1 MNNYRVA
8 KSYEGFEFDIKKAYK
23 NSKGKMVVDAKKP
36 CSRCNGSGIAISH
49 VCNGQPIPYVNDG
62 GVCYGCN
69 GTGYFHKTIRLYT
82 DKEFEQME
90 KASIKAAEK
99 REAAREQK
107 MKAEYADKRAK
118 WLKENCFNGNLTT
131 FVYFPADS
139 FEVKDS
145 LKDAGFKFNRSL
157 LWHIAN
163 IPEGYEDKVV
173 EITLDKVAEIGAWGE
188 GCYRPNARAFVDDIL
203 KNCRPIEDS
212 TSEWLFEEK
221 ERFYDYAVVLKSVR
235 GMETRFGWTQLV
247 KFEDANGNILQWW
260 TAVEIKA
267 EVGDHVLLTGTV
279 KAHDEYKGIKST
291 TVTRCR
297 LKIV

>member
-1 MNNYRVA
+1 MRVA
-8 KSYEGFEFDIKKAYK
+8 NSYVGYEYDETKAYEK
-23 NSKGKMVVDAKKP
+23 NGKMYVSA
-36 CSRCNGSGIAISH
+36 RCKCDRCTKGVYVARVENGQLIPHPAFSGVCLKCGGSGFITKE
-49 VCNGQPIPYVNDG
+49 V
-62 GVCYGCN
+62 
-69 GTGYFHKTIRLYT
+69 RLYT

-90 KASIKAAEK
+90 KASAKAAEK

-107 MKAEYADKRAK
+107 MKAEYANKRAK
-118 WLKENCFNGNLTT
+118 WLEENGFNENLTT

-139 FEVKDS
+139 FEIKDS
-145 LKDAGFKFNRSL
+145 LKDAGFRFSKIL

-173 EITLDKVAEIGAWGE
+173 EINLDQIAEIGAWGE
-188 GCYRPNARAFVDDIL
+188 GYYKPDARTLVDDVL
-203 KNCRPIEDS
+203 KNCRPIEES

-279 KAHDEYKGIKST
+279 KAHDEYKGVKST
-291 TVTRCR
+291 TVTRC
-297 LKIV
+297 KIKAV

>member
-1 MNNYRVA
+1 MRVA
-8 KSYEGFEFDIKKAYK
+8 KSYEGYEYDETKAYEK
-23 NSKGKMVVDAKKP
+23 NGKMYVSA
-36 CSRCNGSGIAISH
+36 RCKCDRCTKG
-49 VCNGQPIPYVNDG
+49 VYVTRVENGQPIPHPAFG
-62 GVCYGCN
+62 GVCLKCG
-69 GTGYFHKTIRLYT
+69 GSGVITKEVRLYT

-107 MKAEYADKRAK
+107 MKAEYANKRAK
-118 WLKENCFNGNLTT
+118 WLEENCFNENLTT
-131 FVYFPADS
+131 FVYFPANS
-139 FEVKDS
+139 FEVKDN
-145 LKDAGFKFNRSL
+145 LKNAGFKFNRSL

-188 GCYRPNARAFVDDIL
+188 GFYRPDARTFVDDIL

-235 GMETRFGWTQLV
+235 GMETRFGWTTLI
-247 KFEDANGNILQWW
+247 KFEDNCGNILDWW
-260 TAVEIKA
+260 TSTDVKA
-267 EVGDHVLLTGTV
+267 EVGDRVLLTGTV
-279 KAHDEYKGIKST
+279 KSHNEYKGIKST

>member
-1 MNNYRVA
+1 MRVA
-8 KSYEGFEFDIKKAYK
+8 NSYVGYEYDETKAYEK
-23 NSKGKMVVDAKKP
+23 NGKMYVSARCKCD
-36 CSRCNGSGIAISH
+36 RCNGSGIAISH
-49 VCNGQPIPYVNDG
+49 VCNGQPVPYINDG
-62 GVCYGCN
+62 GICYSCN
-69 GTGYFHKTIRLYT
+69 GAGYFRKEIRLYT

-107 MKAEYADKRAK
+107 MKAEYANKRAK
-118 WLKENCFNGNLTT
+118 WLEENCFNENLTT
-131 FVYFPADS
+131 FVYFPANS

-188 GCYRPNARAFVDDIL
+188 GFYRPDARTFVDDIL
-203 KNCRPIEDS
+203 KNCRPVEES

-235 GMETRFGWTQLV
+235 GMETRFGWTTLI
-247 KFEDANGNILQWW
+247 KFEDDHGNILDWW
-260 TAVEIKA
+260 TSTDVKA
-267 EVGDHVLLTGTV
+267 EVGDRVLLTGTV
-279 KAHDEYKGIKST
+279 KSHNEYKGIKST
-291 TVTRCR
+291 IVTRC
-297 LKIV
+297 KIKAV

>member
-1 MNNYRVA
+1 MRVA
-8 KSYEGFEFDIKKAYK
+8 KSYVGYEYDETKAYEK
-23 NSKGKMVVDAKKP
+23 NGKMYVSA
-36 CSRCNGSGIAISH
+36 RCKCDRCIKG
-49 VCNGQPIPYVNDG
+49 VYVTRVENGQPIPHPAFG
-62 GVCYGCN
+62 GVCLKCG
-69 GTGYFHKTIRLYT
+69 GSGFITKEVRLYT

-107 MKAEYADKRAK
+107 MKAEYANKRAK
-118 WLKENCFNGNLTT
+118 WLEENCFNENLTT

-173 EITLDKVAEIGAWGE
+173 EITIDQVAEIGAWGE
-188 GCYRPNARAFVDDIL
+188 GCYRPNARTFVDDML
-203 KNCRPIEDS
+203 KNCRPIEES

-267 EVGDHVLLTGTV
+267 EVGDQVLLTGTV
-279 KAHDEYKGIKST
+279 KAHDEYKGVKST
-291 TVTRCR
+291 TVTRC
-297 LKIV
+297 KIKAV

>member
-1 MNNYRVA
+1 MRIA
-8 KSYEGFEFDIKKAYK
+8 KSYVGYEYDETKAYEK
-23 NSKGKMVVDAKKP
+23 NGKMYVSA
-36 CSRCNGSGIAISH
+36 RCKCDRCTKG
-49 VCNGQPIPYVNDG
+49 VYVTRVENGQPVPHPAFG
-62 GVCYGCN
+62 GVCLKCG
-69 GTGYFHKTIRLYT
+69 GSGVITKEVRLYT

-107 MKAEYADKRAK
+107 IKAEYANKREK
-118 WLKENCFNGNLTT
+118 WLEENCFNENLTT
-131 FVYFPADS
+131 FIYFPADS

-145 LKDAGFKFNRSL
+145 LKDAGFRFSKIL

-173 EITLDKVAEIGAWGE
+173 EITLDQVAEIGAWGE
-188 GCYRPNARAFVDDIL
+188 GFYRPDARIFVDEIL
-203 KNCRPIEDS
+203 KNCRPIEES

-235 GMETRFGWTQLV
+235 GMKTRFGWTQLV

-267 EVGDHVLLTGTV
+267 EVGDQVLLTGTV
-279 KAHDEYKGIKST
+279 KKFEEYKGNKIT
-291 TVTRCR
+291 VVTRC
-297 LKIV
+297 KIKSI

>member
-1 MNNYRVA
+1 MRVA
-8 KSYEGFEFDIKKAYK
+8 NSYVGYEYDETKAYEK
-23 NSKGKMVVDAKKP
+23 NGKMYVSA
-36 CSRCNGSGIAISH
+36 RCKCDRCTKGVYVAR
-49 VCNGQPIPYVNDG
+49 VENGQLIPHPAFG
-62 GVCYGCN
+62 GVCLKCG
-69 GTGYFHKTIRLYT
+69 GSGFITKEVRLYT

-107 MKAEYADKRAK
+107 MKAEYANKRAK
-118 WLKENCFNGNLTT
+118 WLEENCFNENLTT
-131 FVYFPADS
+131 FVYFPANS

-145 LKDAGFKFNRSL
+145 LKDAGFRFSKIL

-173 EITLDKVAEIGAWGE
+173 EINLDQIAEIGAWGE
-188 GCYRPNARAFVDDIL
+188 GYYRPDARTLVDDIL
-203 KNCRPIEDS
+203 KNCRPIEES

-279 KAHDEYKGIKST
+279 KKFEEYKGVKST
-291 TVTRCR
+291 TVTRC
-297 LKIV
+297 KIKAV

>member
-1 MNNYRVA
+1 MRVA
-8 KSYEGFEFDIKKAYK
+8 KSYVGYEYDETKAYEK
-23 NSKGKMVVDAKKP
+23 NGKMYVSA
-36 CSRCNGSGIAISH
+36 RCKCDRCTKGVYVTRVENGQLIPHPAFSGVCLKCGGSGFITKE
-49 VCNGQPIPYVNDG
+49 V
-62 GVCYGCN
+62 
-69 GTGYFHKTIRLYT
+69 RLYT

-118 WLKENCFNGNLTT
+118 WLEENCFNENLTT

-188 GCYRPNARAFVDDIL
+188 GCYRPNARTFVDDML
-203 KNCRPIEDS
+203 KNCRPIEES

-260 TAVEIKA
+260 TAIEIKA
-267 EVGDHVLLTGTV
+267 EVGDQVLLTGTV
-279 KAHDEYKGIKST
+279 KAHDEYKGVKST
-291 TVTRCR
+291 TVTRC
-297 LKIV
+297 KIKTV

>member
-1 MNNYRVA
+1 MRVA
-8 KSYEGFEFDIKKAYK
+8 KSYVGYEYDETKAYEK
-23 NSKGKMVVDAKKP
+23 NGKMYVSA
-36 CSRCNGSGIAISH
+36 RCKCDRCTKGVYVTRVENGQLISH
-49 VCNGQPIPYVNDG
+49 PAFG
-62 GVCYGCN
+62 GVCLKCG
-69 GTGYFHKTIRLYT
+69 GSGFITKEVRLYT

-107 MKAEYADKRAK
+107 MKAEYANKREK
-118 WLKENCFNGNLTT
+118 WLEENCFNKNLTT

-145 LKDAGFKFNRSL
+145 LKDAGFHFSKNL

-173 EITLDKVAEIGAWGE
+173 EIALNQVAEIGAWGE
-188 GCYRPNARAFVDDIL
+188 GFYRPGARTFVDDIL
-203 KNCRPIEDS
+203 KNCRPIEES

-267 EVGDHVLLTGTV
+267 EVGDQVLLTGTV
-279 KAHDEYKGIKST
+279 KAHDEYKGVKST
-291 TVTRCR
+291 TVTRC
-297 LKIV
+297 KIKAV

>member
-1 MNNYRVA
+1 MRVA
-8 KSYEGFEFDIKKAYK
+8 KSYVGYEYDETKAYEK
-23 NSKGKMVVDAKKP
+23 NGKMYVSARCKCD
-36 CSRCNGSGIAISH
+36 RCNGSGIAISH
-49 VCNGQPIPYVNDG
+49 VCNGQPVPYVNDG
-62 GVCYGCN
+62 GICYSCN
-69 GTGYFHKTIRLYT
+69 GAGYFRKEIRLYT

-90 KASIKAAEK
+90 KASAKAAEK

-107 MKAEYADKRAK
+107 MKAEYANKRVK
-118 WLKENCFNGNLTT
+118 WLEENGFNENLTT

-173 EITLDKVAEIGAWGE
+173 EITLDQVAEIGAWGE
-188 GCYRPNARAFVDDIL
+188 GCYRPNARTFVDDML
-203 KNCRPIEDS
+203 KNCRPIEES

-235 GMETRFGWTQLV
+235 GMETRFGWTTLI
-247 KFEDANGNILQWW
+247 KFEDDHGNILDWW
-260 TAVEIKA
+260 TSTDVKA
-267 EVGDHVLLTGTV
+267 EVGNRILLTGTV
-279 KAHDEYKGIKST
+279 KSHNEYKGIKST

>member
-1 MNNYRVA
+1 MRVA
-8 KSYEGFEFDIKKAYK
+8 KSYEGYEYDETKAYEK
-23 NSKGKMVVDAKKP
+23 NGKMYVSA
-36 CSRCNGSGIAISH
+36 RCKCDRCTKG
-49 VCNGQPIPYVNDG
+49 VYVTRVENGQPIPHPAFG
-62 GVCYGCN
+62 GVCLKCG
-69 GTGYFHKTIRLYT
+69 GSGFITKEVRLYT

-90 KASIKAAEK
+90 KASAKAAEK

-107 MKAEYADKRAK
+107 MKAEYANKRAK
-118 WLKENCFNGNLTT
+118 WLEENGFNENLTT
-131 FVYFPADS
+131 FVYFPANS
-139 FEVKDS
+139 FEVKDN

-188 GCYRPNARAFVDDIL
+188 GCYRPNARTLVDDVL
-203 KNCRPIEDS
+203 KNCRPIEES

-267 EVGDHVLLTGTV
+267 EVGDQVLLTGTV
-279 KAHDEYKGIKST
+279 KAHDEYKGVKST
-291 TVTRCR
+291 TVTRC
-297 LKIV
+297 KIKAV

>member
-1 MNNYRVA
+1 MRVA
-8 KSYEGFEFDIKKAYK
+8 KSYEGYEYDETKAYEK
-23 NSKGKMVVDAKKP
+23 NGKMYVSA
-36 CSRCNGSGIAISH
+36 RCKCDRCTKG
-49 VCNGQPIPYVNDG
+49 VYVTRVENGQPVPHPAFG
-62 GVCYGCN
+62 GVCLKCG
-69 GTGYFHKTIRLYT
+69 GSGFITKEVRLYT

-107 MKAEYADKRAK
+107 MKAEYANKRAK
-118 WLKENCFNGNLTT
+118 WLEENGFNENLTT

-145 LKDAGFKFNRSL
+145 LKDAGFRFSKIL

-173 EITLDKVAEIGAWGE
+173 EINLDQIAEIGAWGE
-188 GCYRPNARAFVDDIL
+188 GYYKPDARTLVDDVL
-203 KNCRPIEDS
+203 KNCRPIEES

-235 GMETRFGWTQLV
+235 GMETRFGWTTLI
-247 KFEDANGNILQWW
+247 KFEDDHGNILDWW
-260 TAVEIKA
+260 TSTDMKA
-267 EVGDHVLLTGTV
+267 EVGDRILLTGTV
-279 KAHDEYKGIKST
+279 KSHNEYKGIKST

>member
-1 MNNYRVA
+1 
-8 KSYEGFEFDIKKAYK
+8 
-23 NSKGKMVVDAKKP
+23 
-36 CSRCNGSGIAISH
+36 
-49 VCNGQPIPYVNDG
+49 
-62 GVCYGCN
+62 
-69 GTGYFHKTIRLYT
+69 
-82 DKEFEQME
+82 ME

-99 REAAREQK
+99 REVAREQK
-107 MKAEYADKRAK
+107 MKAEYANKRVK
-118 WLKENCFNGNLTT
+118 WLEENGFNENLTT

-163 IPEGYEDKVV
+163 IPKGYEDKVV

-188 GCYRPNARAFVDDIL
+188 GFYRPNARTFVNDIL
-203 KNCRPIEDS
+203 KNCRPIEES

-235 GMETRFGWTQLV
+235 GMETRFGWTTLI

-260 TAVEIKA
+260 TAVDIKA
-267 EVGDHVLLTGTV
+267 EVGDQVLLTGTV
-279 KAHDEYKGIKST
+279 KAHDEYKGVKST
-291 TVTRCR
+291 TVTRC
-297 LKIV
+297 KIKAV

>member
-1 MNNYRVA
+1 MRVA
-8 KSYEGFEFDIKKAYK
+8 NSYVGYEYDETKAYEK
-23 NSKGKMVVDAKKP
+23 NGKMYVSARCKCD
-36 CSRCNGSGIAISH
+36 RCNGSGIAISH
-49 VCNGQPIPYVNDG
+49 VCNGQPVPYVNDG
-62 GVCYGCN
+62 GVCYSCN
-69 GTGYFHKTIRLYT
+69 GAGYLRKEIRLYT

-107 MKAEYADKRAK
+107 IKAEYANKREK
-118 WLKENCFNGNLTT
+118 WLEENCFNENLTT

-145 LKDAGFKFNRSL
+145 LKDAGFRFSKNL
-157 LWHIAN
+157 LWHIDN

-173 EITLDKVAEIGAWGE
+173 EIALDQVAEIGAWGE
-188 GCYRPNARAFVDDIL
+188 GFYRPGARTFVDNIL
-203 KNCRPIEDS
+203 KNCRPIEES

-267 EVGDHVLLTGTV
+267 EVGDQVLLTGTV
-279 KAHDEYKGIKST
+279 KAHDKYKGVKST
-291 TVTRCR
+291 TVTRC
-297 LKIV
+297 KIKAV

>member
-1 MNNYRVA
+1 MRVA
-8 KSYEGFEFDIKKAYK
+8 KSYVGYEYDETKAYEK
-23 NSKGKMVVDAKKP
+23 NGKMYVSA
-36 CSRCNGSGIAISH
+36 RCKCDRCTKG
-49 VCNGQPIPYVNDG
+49 VYVTRVENGQPIPHPAFG
-62 GVCYGCN
+62 GVCLKCKGS
-69 GTGYFHKTIRLYT
+69 GFITKEVRLYT

-90 KASIKAAEK
+90 KASAKAAEK

-118 WLKENCFNGNLTT
+118 WLEENCFNKNLTT

-145 LKDAGFKFNRSL
+145 LKDAGFHFSKNL

-173 EITLDKVAEIGAWGE
+173 EIALNQVAEIGAWGE
-188 GCYRPNARAFVDDIL
+188 GFYRPGARTFVDDIL
-203 KNCRPIEDS
+203 KNCRPIEES

-267 EVGDHVLLTGTV
+267 EVGDQVLLTGTV
-279 KAHDEYKGIKST
+279 KAHDEYKGVKST
-291 TVTRCR
+291 TVTRC
-297 LKIV
+297 KIKTV

>member
-1 MNNYRVA
+1 MRVA
-8 KSYEGFEFDIKKAYK
+8 KSYEGYEYDETKAYEK
-23 NSKGKMVVDAKKP
+23 NGKMYVSA
-36 CSRCNGSGIAISH
+36 RCKCDRCTKG
-49 VCNGQPIPYVNDG
+49 VYVTRVENGQPIPHPAFG
-62 GVCYGCN
+62 GVCLKCG
-69 GTGYFHKTIRLYT
+69 GSGVITKEVRLYT

-90 KASIKAAEK
+90 KANAKAAEK

-107 MKAEYADKRAK
+107 MKAEYANKRAK
-118 WLKENCFNGNLTT
+118 WLEENCFNENLTT

-139 FEVKDS
+139 FEVKDN

-173 EITLDKVAEIGAWGE
+173 EITLDQVAEIGAWGE
-188 GCYRPNARAFVDDIL
+188 GFYRPDARTFVDDML
-203 KNCRPIEDS
+203 KNCRPAEES

-221 ERFYDYAVVLKSVR
+221 ERFYDYVVVLKSVR
-235 GMETRFGWTQLV
+235 GMETRYGYTTLI
-247 KFEDANGNILQWW
+247 KFEDEYGNILDWW
-260 TAVEIKA
+260 TSTDVKA
-267 EVGDHVLLTGTV
+267 EIGDRVLLTGTV
-279 KAHDEYKGIKST
+279 KSHNEYKGIKST

>member
-1 MNNYRVA
+1 MRVA
-8 KSYEGFEFDIKKAYK
+8 NSYVGYEYDETKAYEK
-23 NSKGKMVVDAKKP
+23 NGKMYVSA
-36 CSRCNGSGIAISH
+36 RCKCDRCTKGVYATRVENGQLIPHPAFGGVCLKCGGSGIIIKE
-49 VCNGQPIPYVNDG
+49 V
-62 GVCYGCN
+62 
-69 GTGYFHKTIRLYT
+69 RLYT

-107 MKAEYADKRAK
+107 MKAEYANKRAK
-118 WLKENCFNGNLTT
+118 WLEDNCFNENLTT

-139 FEVKDS
+139 FEVKDG
-145 LKDAGFKFNRSL
+145 LKDAGFRFSKIL

-173 EITLDKVAEIGAWGE
+173 EINLDQVAEIGAWGE
-188 GCYRPNARAFVDDIL
+188 GFYRPDARTFVDDIL
-203 KNCRPIEDS
+203 KNCRPVEDS

-235 GMETRFGWTQLV
+235 GMETRFGYTQLV

-267 EVGDHVLLTGTV
+267 EVGDQVLLTGTV
-279 KAHDEYKGIKST
+279 KAHDEYKGVKST
-291 TVTRCR
+291 TVTRC
-297 LKIV
+297 KIKAV

>member
-1 MNNYRVA
+1 MRVA
-8 KSYEGFEFDIKKAYK
+8 NSYVGYEYDETKAYEK
-23 NSKGKMVVDAKKP
+23 NGKMYVSA
-36 CSRCNGSGIAISH
+36 RCKCDRCTKG
-49 VCNGQPIPYVNDG
+49 VYVTRVENGQPIPHPAFG
-62 GVCYGCN
+62 GVCLKCG
-69 GTGYFHKTIRLYT
+69 GSGFITKEVRLYT

-107 MKAEYADKRAK
+107 MKAEYANKRAK
-118 WLKENCFNGNLTT
+118 WLEENCFNENLTT

-173 EITLDKVAEIGAWGE
+173 EINLDQIAEIGAWGE
-188 GCYRPNARAFVDDIL
+188 GYYKPDARTLVDDVL
-203 KNCRPIEDS
+203 KNCRPIEES

-279 KAHDEYKGIKST
+279 KAHDEYKGVKST
-291 TVTRCR
+291 TVTRC
-297 LKIV
+297 KIKAV

>member
-1 MNNYRVA
+1 MRVA
-8 KSYEGFEFDIKKAYK
+8 KSYEGYEYDETKAYEK
-23 NSKGKMVVDAKKP
+23 NGKMYVSA
-36 CSRCNGSGIAISH
+36 RCKCDRCTKG
-49 VCNGQPIPYVNDG
+49 VYVTRVENGQPVPHPAFG
-62 GVCYGCN
+62 GVCLKCG
-69 GTGYFHKTIRLYT
+69 GSGVITKEVRLYT

-90 KASIKAAEK
+90 KANIKAAEK

-107 MKAEYADKRAK
+107 MKAEYANKREK
-118 WLKENCFNGNLTT
+118 WLEENCFNENLTT

-173 EITLDKVAEIGAWGE
+173 EITLDQVAEIGAWGE
-188 GCYRPNARAFVDDIL
+188 GCYRPNARTFVDDML
-203 KNCRPIEDS
+203 KNCRPIEES

-235 GMETRFGWTQLV
+235 GMETRFGYTQLV

-267 EVGDHVLLTGTV
+267 EVDDQVLLTGTV
-279 KAHDEYKGIKST
+279 KAHDEYKGVKST
-291 TVTRCR
+291 TVTRC
-297 LKIV
+297 KIKAI

>member
-1 MNNYRVA
+1 MRVA
-8 KSYEGFEFDIKKAYK
+8 KSYEGYEYDETKAYEK
-23 NSKGKMVVDAKKP
+23 NGKMYVSA
-36 CSRCNGSGIAISH
+36 RCKCDRCTKG
-49 VCNGQPIPYVNDG
+49 VYVTRVENGQPIPHPAFG
-62 GVCYGCN
+62 GVCLKCKGS
-69 GTGYFHKTIRLYT
+69 GFITKEVRLYT

-107 MKAEYADKRAK
+107 MKAEYANKRAK
-118 WLKENCFNGNLTT
+118 WLEENGFNENLTT
-131 FVYFPADS
+131 FVYFPVDS

-173 EITLDKVAEIGAWGE
+173 EITLDQVAEIGAWGE
-188 GCYRPNARAFVDDIL
+188 GCYRPNARIFVDDML
-203 KNCRPIEDS
+203 KNCRPIEES

-221 ERFYDYAVVLKSVR
+221 ERFYDYAVVLKFVR

-267 EVGDHVLLTGTV
+267 EVGDQVLLTGTV
-279 KAHDEYKGIKST
+279 KAHDEYKGVKST
-291 TVTRCR
+291 TVTRC
-297 LKIV
+297 KIKAV

>member
-1 MNNYRVA
+1 MRVA
-8 KSYEGFEFDIKKAYK
+8 KSYEGYEYDETKAYEK
-23 NSKGKMVVDAKKP
+23 NGKIYVSARCKCDRCTKGVYVT
-36 CSRCNGSGIAISH
+36 R
-49 VCNGQPIPYVNDG
+49 VENGQPIPPPAFG
-62 GVCYGCN
+62 GVCLKCG
-69 GTGYFHKTIRLYT
+69 GSGFITKEVRLYT

-107 MKAEYADKRAK
+107 MKAEYANKRAK
-118 WLKENCFNGNLTT
+118 WLEENGFNENLTT

-139 FEVKDS
+139 FEIKDS

-188 GCYRPNARAFVDDIL
+188 GCYRPNARTFVDDML
-203 KNCRPIEDS
+203 KNCRPIEES

-235 GMETRFGWTQLV
+235 GMETRFGWTTLI
-247 KFEDANGNILQWW
+247 KFEDDHGNILDWW
-260 TAVEIKA
+260 TSTDVKA
-267 EVGDHVLLTGTV
+267 EVGNRILLTGTV
-279 KAHDEYKGIKST
+279 KSHNEYKGNKT
-291 TVTRCR
+291 TVVTRC
-297 LKIV
+297 KIKVIE

>member
-1 MNNYRVA
+1 MRVA
-8 KSYEGFEFDIKKAYK
+8 KSYEGYEYDETKAYEK
-23 NSKGKMVVDAKKP
+23 NGKMYVSA
-36 CSRCNGSGIAISH
+36 RCKCDRCTKGIY
-49 VCNGQPIPYVNDG
+49 VTRVENGQPIPHPAFG
-62 GVCYGCN
+62 GICLKCGGSGFITKEV
-69 GTGYFHKTIRLYT
+69 RLYT

-118 WLKENCFNGNLTT
+118 WLKENCFNENLTT

-173 EITLDKVAEIGAWGE
+173 EITLDQVAEIGAWGE
-188 GCYRPNARAFVDDIL
+188 GCYRPNARTFVDDML
-203 KNCRPIEDS
+203 KNCRPIEES

-235 GMETRFGWTQLV
+235 GMETRFGYTQLV
-247 KFEDANGNILQWW
+247 KFEDANRNILQWW

-267 EVGDHVLLTGTV
+267 EVGDQVLLTGTV
-279 KAHDEYKGIKST
+279 KKFEEYKGNKIT
-291 TVTRCR
+291 VVTRC
-297 LKIV
+297 KIKSI

>member
-1 MNNYRVA
+1 MRVA
-8 KSYEGFEFDIKKAYK
+8 KSYVGYEYDETKAYEK
-23 NSKGKMVVDAKKP
+23 NGKMYVSARCKCD
-36 CSRCNGSGIAISH
+36 RCNGSGIAISH
-49 VCNGQPIPYVNDG
+49 VCNGQPVPYVNDG
-62 GVCYGCN
+62 GICYSCN
-69 GTGYFHKTIRLYT
+69 GAGYFRKEIRLYT

-90 KASIKAAEK
+90 KASAKAAER

-118 WLKENCFNGNLTT
+118 WLEENCFNENLTT

-145 LKDAGFKFNRSL
+145 LKDAGFHFSKNL

-173 EITLDKVAEIGAWGE
+173 EIALDQVVEIGAWGE
-188 GCYRPNARAFVDDIL
+188 GFYRPGARTFVDDIL
-203 KNCRPIEDS
+203 KNCRPIEES

-267 EVGDHVLLTGTV
+267 EVGDQVLLTGTV
-279 KAHDEYKGIKST
+279 KAHDEYKGVKST
-291 TVTRCR
+291 TVTRC
-297 LKIV
+297 KIKAV

>member
-1 MNNYRVA
+1 MRVA
-8 KSYEGFEFDIKKAYK
+8 NSYVGYEYDEAKAYEK
-23 NSKGKMVVDAKKP
+23 NGKMYVSA
-36 CSRCNGSGIAISH
+36 RCKCDRCTKG
-49 VCNGQPIPYVNDG
+49 VYVTRVENGQPIPHPAFG
-62 GVCYGCN
+62 GVCLKCG
-69 GTGYFHKTIRLYT
+69 GSGFITKEVRLYT

-107 MKAEYADKRAK
+107 MKAEYVNKRAK
-118 WLKENCFNGNLTT
+118 WLEENCFNENLTT

-145 LKDAGFKFNRSL
+145 LKDAGFRFSKIL

-173 EITLDKVAEIGAWGE
+173 EINLDQIAEIGAWGE
-188 GCYRPNARAFVDDIL
+188 GYYKQDARTLVDDIL
-203 KNCRPIEDS
+203 KNCRPIEES
-212 TSEWLFEEK
+212 ISEWLFEEK

-267 EVGDHVLLTGTV
+267 EVGDQVLLTGTV
-279 KAHDEYKGIKST
+279 KAHNEYKGIKST

>member
-1 MNNYRVA
+1 MRVA
-8 KSYEGFEFDIKKAYK
+8 KSYVGYEYDETKAYEK
-23 NSKGKMVVDAKKP
+23 NGKMYVSARCKCD
-36 CSRCNGSGIAISH
+36 RCNGSGIAISH
-49 VCNGQPIPYVNDG
+49 VCNGQPVPYVNDG
-62 GVCYGCN
+62 GICYSCN
-69 GTGYFHKTIRLYT
+69 GAGYFRKEIRLYT

-90 KASIKAAEK
+90 KASAKAAEK

-118 WLKENCFNGNLTT
+118 WLEENCFNENLTT

-173 EITLDKVAEIGAWGE
+173 EITIDQVAEIGAWGE
-188 GCYRPNARAFVDDIL
+188 GCYRPNARTFVDDIL
-203 KNCRPIEDS
+203 KNCRPIEES

-267 EVGDHVLLTGTV
+267 EVGDQVLLTGTV
-279 KAHDEYKGIKST
+279 KAHDEYKGVKST
-291 TVTRCR
+291 TVTRC
-297 LKIV
+297 KIKAV

>member
-1 MNNYRVA
+1 MRVA
-8 KSYEGFEFDIKKAYK
+8 KSYEGYEYDETKAYEK
-23 NSKGKMVVDAKKP
+23 NGKMYVSA
-36 CSRCNGSGIAISH
+36 RCKCDRCTKGVYVTRVENGR
-49 VCNGQPIPYVNDG
+49 PIPHPAFG
-62 GVCYGCN
+62 GVCLKCG
-69 GTGYFHKTIRLYT
+69 GSGFITKEVRLYT

-90 KASIKAAEK
+90 KANAKAAEK

-107 MKAEYADKRAK
+107 MKAEYANKRAK
-118 WLKENCFNGNLTT
+118 WLEENGFNENLTT
-131 FVYFPADS
+131 FVYFPANS
-139 FEVKDS
+139 FEVKDN

-188 GCYRPNARAFVDDIL
+188 GCYRPNARTFVDDML
-203 KNCRPIEDS
+203 KNCRPIEES
-212 TSEWLFEEK
+212 TSEWIFEEK
-221 ERFYDYAVVLKSVR
+221 ERFYDYAVVLKSIR

-267 EVGDHVLLTGTV
+267 EVGDQVLLTGTV
-279 KAHDEYKGIKST
+279 KAHDEYKGVKST
-291 TVTRCR
+291 SVTRC
-297 LKIV
+297 KIKAV